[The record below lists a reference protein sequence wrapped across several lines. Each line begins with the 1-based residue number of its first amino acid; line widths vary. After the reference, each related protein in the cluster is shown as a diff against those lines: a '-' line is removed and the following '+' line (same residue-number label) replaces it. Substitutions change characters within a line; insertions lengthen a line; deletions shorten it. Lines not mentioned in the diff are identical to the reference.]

1 MVAPAS
7 GAGPGKGARRSNSGR
22 STPGGPEES
31 GDPDVEWVTTTV
43 ADVVRAYWWVGPA
56 TILGLAVILSGFAAR
71 VAIGLGD
78 SFAIWAAS
86 WHP

>member
-1 MVAPAS
+1 M
-7 GAGPGKGARRSNSGR
+7 
-22 STPGGPEES
+22 
-31 GDPDVEWVTTTV
+31 EWVTTTV

-56 TILGLAVILSGFAAR
+56 TILGLTVILSGFAAR